1 MQGSKSILLI
11 LPTLLISTS
20 LGTANVIAP
29 AAFAYQII
37 RDLRISYVEMGFLIS
52 APSISAMPASIVIG
66 ILIDRIDPRRMLAAS
81 LAAISISTMV
91 ISIAQSYLLFMF
103 LRLIAGIFMA
113 SIWPS
118 CAKIVARDVPLK
130 LQGIST
136 TAYDL
141 GSLIGLSIA
150 YILVSQFEERW
161 RNALFIV
168 SLCGFLASLTNVTIY
183 RNQEDMQVARK
194 TNNIVVKYIIIDHK
208 KLIKSSIQV
217 AVAIYL
223 VLTSWFFLV
232 SWASTYLAEELGFR
246 EVDLALLALLTLFLG
261 SLTSIASGL
270 ISDRIVGLRGVKVLL
285 IPSIA
290 ITSASLLLL
299 SQGYLPTISFLASIS
314 SFRFGAP
321 LLWLAI
327 IRAYPYEVVGKI
339 GGIAGIAIQASA
351 LTLPTILGF
360 IKEITGSFKPGLLL
374 ISILSALSIPL
385 YASLKSKSK
394 V

>member
-37 RDLRISYVEMGFLIS
+37 RDLRISYVEIGFLIS

-118 CAKIVARDVPLK
+118 CAKIVARDVLLK

-150 YILVSQFEERW
+150 YILISQFEER
-161 RNALFIV
+161 
-168 SLCGFLASLTNVTIY
+168 
-183 RNQEDMQVARK
+183 
-194 TNNIVVKYIIIDHK
+194 
-208 KLIKSSIQV
+208 
-217 AVAIYL
+217 
-223 VLTSWFFLV
+223 
-232 SWASTYLAEELGFR
+232 
-246 EVDLALLALLTLFLG
+246 
-261 SLTSIASGL
+261 
-270 ISDRIVGLRGVKVLL
+270 
-285 IPSIA
+285 
-290 ITSASLLLL
+290 
-299 SQGYLPTISFLASIS
+299 
-314 SFRFGAP
+314 
-321 LLWLAI
+321 
-327 IRAYPYEVVGKI
+327 
-339 GGIAGIAIQASA
+339 
-351 LTLPTILGF
+351 
-360 IKEITGSFKPGLLL
+360 
-374 ISILSALSIPL
+374 
-385 YASLKSKSK
+385 
-394 V
+394 

>member
-183 RNQEDMQVARK
+183 RNQEDMQVASK
-194 TNNIVVKYIIIDHK
+194 TNNIVVKYIIDYK

-217 AVAIYL
+217 AVAFYL

-385 YASLKSKSK
+385 YVSLKSKSK

>member
-1 MQGSKSILLI
+1 
-11 LPTLLISTS
+11 
-20 LGTANVIAP
+20 
-29 AAFAYQII
+29 
-37 RDLRISYVEMGFLIS
+37 
-52 APSISAMPASIVIG
+52 
-66 ILIDRIDPRRMLAAS
+66 
-81 LAAISISTMV
+81 
-91 ISIAQSYLLFMF
+91 
-103 LRLIAGIFMA
+103 
-113 SIWPS
+113 
-118 CAKIVARDVPLK
+118 
-130 LQGIST
+130 
-136 TAYDL
+136 
-141 GSLIGLSIA
+141 
-150 YILVSQFEERW
+150 
-161 RNALFIV
+161 V

-183 RNQEDMQVARK
+183 RNQEDMQVASK
-194 TNNIVVKYIIIDHK
+194 TNNIVVKYIIDYK

-217 AVAIYL
+217 AVAFYL

-246 EVDLALLALLTLFLG
+246 ELDLALLALLTLFLG

-270 ISDRIVGLRGVKVLL
+270 ISDRIE
-285 IPSIA
+285 
-290 ITSASLLLL
+290 
-299 SQGYLPTISFLASIS
+299 GYLPTISFLASIS

>member
-1 MQGSKSILLI
+1 M
-11 LPTLLISTS
+11 
-20 LGTANVIAP
+20 
-29 AAFAYQII
+29 
-37 RDLRISYVEMGFLIS
+37 
-52 APSISAMPASIVIG
+52 
-66 ILIDRIDPRRMLAAS
+66 
-81 LAAISISTMV
+81 
-91 ISIAQSYLLFMF
+91 
-103 LRLIAGIFMA
+103 
-113 SIWPS
+113 
-118 CAKIVARDVPLK
+118 
-130 LQGIST
+130 
-136 TAYDL
+136 
-141 GSLIGLSIA
+141 
-150 YILVSQFEERW
+150 
-161 RNALFIV
+161 

-183 RNQEDMQVARK
+183 RNQENMQVASK
-194 TNNIVVKYIIIDHK
+194 TNNIVVKYIIDYR

-217 AVAIYL
+217 AVAFYL

-246 EVDLALLALLTLFLG
+246 EVDLALLALLTFFLG

-321 LLWLAI
+321 LPWLAI
-327 IRAYPYEVVGKI
+327 IRAYPYEVAGKI

-360 IKEITGSFKPGLLL
+360 IKEITGSLKPGLLL